1 MRVKVYSLETNQ
13 SKPWRIHSSLNT

>member
-13 SKPWRIHSSLNT
+13 SKLWRIHSSLNT